1 MLCGLSPFVREHR
14 HGHQAPSRRR
24 PSDERANPLRKF
36 AIEEQVID
44 PAQVHPNIGD
54 TLSGESLQQGSSCG
68 RFNILIR

>member
-1 MLCGLSPFVREHR
+1 MAIR
-14 HGHQAPSRRR
+14 HLPVVGRPTSAPT
-24 PSDERANPLRKF
+24 PHRKF

-44 PAQVHPNIGD
+44 PARVHPNIGD